1 MCADNRSNLPGDDD
15 HYWVFVQKY
24 KMIRVLVVDDHEL
37 VRRGICSVLAAE
49 STLSICGEAIDGQDA
64 VEKAGVLRPDV
75 VVMDISMP
83 RKNGL
88 DAAREIKA
96 LLTDT
101 EIVMVSQHEIP
112 EMVSQAFKAGARAYV
127 AKSAISKDLLSAITK
142 VKRAEHQV
150 HVVKLSDTNPSLDPR
165 EILLQTAGLE
175 HALRES
181 EERFRLAM
189 NNMAEGMYTLNAQ
202 GLVTYVNPSA
212 ESMFGWP
219 STELIGEKMH
229 DMTHYKYPD
238 GTPYPAEECSGL
250 QVLKKGIELREHEDV
265 FVRKDGSLLPV
276 VFSASPLKMNGE
288 ILGLVVCF
296 RDDSNRQEAEG
307 ALRLRASIVDS
318 SADAI
323 ISKNLDGIINS
334 WNRGAVRLF
343 GYTPAE
349 AIGRNITLI
358 IPPDRL
364 DEEERLLRLLRRGEQ
379 PEDLETVRLHKDG
392 TPREVSLRISPLKDA
407 AGRVVGASKV
417 VRDIT
422 ERKRAERAL
431 RESEERFR
439 AIVDTSP
446 ECVKLISMDGAV
458 LQMNSSGLSMMGA
471 VSPEMIVGNSIY
483 AFVAPHDRDKYRA
496 FNEKICRGEKGTLE
510 FDLLG
515 LDGVPRR
522 METHAAPLRMQ
533 DGTTVQLAVTR
544 DITERVRVENE
555 LRDNE
560 ERLRKLADGLESQVS
575 VRARQ
580 LEERNAEVIQQSEQL
595 RELSN
600 RLLKTQDEERR
611 RIARELHDGVGQ
623 LLAALSMNFSML
635 VHEKSKL
642 GPEASRSLDENIQLL
657 EQASKEIRTMSH
669 LLHPP
674 LLDEVGL
681 ESALRWYVDGFAER
695 SKIDVRMNLDPDFS
709 DGLPRDL
716 ALALFRVVQECLTN
730 VHRHSE
736 SKTATVGI
744 DRSHGGITLEV
755 SDQGKGIS
763 QDIRTKISTGEG
775 AGVGLRG
782 IRERVRQFGGRL
794 EVHSDDTGTRIVAI
808 LPFPE
813 ADSSAVAAKI
823 KSGENGRP
831 VVRNAPEV
839 SAGSPATILCIDD
852 EATGSLPRRLLLES
866 AGHRV
871 IEARSGEEGIRIFQ
885 SEKIDA
891 VILDYWMSK
900 MKGTAVAFELKR
912 INSSVPIIV
921 LSGVSDLPGEA
932 AGLVDQWLVKGSQR
946 AEHLLNSI
954 NALLD
959 RRPF

>member
-1 MCADNRSNLPGDDD
+1 
-15 HYWVFVQKY
+15 
-24 KMIRVLVVDDHEL
+24 MIRVLVVDDHEF
-37 VRRGICSVLAAE
+37 VRKGICSVLAAE
-49 STLSICGEAIDGQDA
+49 HTLTICGEAIDGQDA
-64 VEKAGVLRPDV
+64 VEKTGILRPDV
-75 VVMDISMP
+75 VVLDISMP

-96 LLTDT
+96 LLPET
-101 EIVMVSQHEIP
+101 EIVIISQHEIP

-127 AKSAISKDLLSAITK
+127 AKTSISNDLLAAIK
-142 VKRAEHQV
+142 KAR
-150 HVVKLSDTNPSLDPR
+150 HVQPHIEEVNLSDKNPSLDPR
-165 EILLQTAGLE
+165 DILLQGARLE
-175 HALRES
+175 KALRES

-189 NNMAEGMYTLNAQ
+189 GNMAEGMYTLNAQ

-212 ESMFGWP
+212 ESMFGWT
-219 STELIGEKMH
+219 SAELVGKRMH
-229 DMTHYKYPD
+229 DMTHYMYPD

-265 FVRKDGSLLPV
+265 FIQKDGGLLPV

-296 RDDSNRQEAEG
+296 RDDSKRQEAEG
-307 ALRLRASIVDS
+307 NLRLRASIVDS

-323 ISKNLDGIINS
+323 ISKNLDGVINS
-334 WNRGAVRLF
+334 WNRGAVRLS

-349 AIGRNITLI
+349 AIGRHITLI

-364 DEEERLLRLLRRGEQ
+364 DEETRILKLLRKGEQ
-379 PEDLETVRLHKDG
+379 PEDFETVRMHKDG
-392 TPREVSLRISPLKDA
+392 TRREVSLTISPLRDA
-407 AGRVVGASKV
+407 AGRICGASKV

-422 ERKRAERAL
+422 ERKRAEREL

-439 AIVDTSP
+439 AIVETSP
-446 ECVKLISMDGAV
+446 ECVKLVSPEGTL
-458 LQMNSSGLSMMGA
+458 LQMNSSGMSMIGA
-471 VSPEMIVGNSIY
+471 NSPENIIGKSIY
-483 AFVAPHDRDKYRA
+483 TLIAPHDRDKYRD

-515 LDGVPRR
+515 LQGVHRR
-522 METHAAPLRMQ
+522 METHAAPLRIQ
-533 DGTTVQLAVTR
+533 DGTIVQLAVTR
-544 DITERVRVENE
+544 DITERAHAENE

-575 VRARQ
+575 FRTHE
-580 LEERNAEVIQQSEQL
+580 LEERNSEIIEQSEQL
-595 RELSN
+595 RELSK

-635 VHEKSKL
+635 VREKSKL
-642 GPEASRSLDENIQLL
+642 GPEATRSLDENILLL

-695 SKIDVRMNLDPDFS
+695 SKIDVRMNLAPDFS

-736 SKTATVGI
+736 SQTATVGI
-744 DRSHGGITLEV
+744 DRSHEGITLRV
-755 SDQGKGIS
+755 SDEGKGIP
-763 QDIRTKISTGEG
+763 QDIRTKISTGES

-782 IRERVRQFGGRL
+782 IRERVRQFGGQL
-794 EVHSDDTGTRIVAI
+794 EVHSDGTGTRVVAT
-808 LPFPE
+808 LPFSN
-813 ADSSAVAAKI
+813 ADSSTVATNI
-823 KSGENGRP
+823 ESGSNGRP
-831 VVRNAPEV
+831 
-839 SAGSPATILCIDD
+839 
-852 EATGSLPRRLLLES
+852 
-866 AGHRV
+866 
-871 IEARSGEEGIRIFQ
+871 AR
-885 SEKIDA
+885 
-891 VILDYWMSK
+891 
-900 MKGTAVAFELKR
+900 
-912 INSSVPIIV
+912 
-921 LSGVSDLPGEA
+921 
-932 AGLVDQWLVKGSQR
+932 
-946 AEHLLNSI
+946 
-954 NALLD
+954 
-959 RRPF
+959 